1 MSEQKTSN
9 FITMGAGI
17 AIVFALVSWFS
28 VTSNIPAETV
38 AVNEAETEEKVVH
51 VHSTEAPEEV
61 AEEVVVVAES
71 ETDKLIEKANEAAI
85 RNQVNQAVKK
95 SEDTDLI
102 ETE

>member
-38 AVNEAETEEKVVH
+38 AVNEVETEEKVVH

-61 AEEVVVVAES
+61 AEEVVVVADE
-71 ETDKLIEKANEAAI
+71 LVEKAQEAADRNEA
-85 RNQVNQAVKK
+85 NQEVSKP
-95 SEDTDLI
+95 DTREHIADA
-102 ETE
+102 E

>member
-17 AIVFALVSWFS
+17 AIVFALISWFS

-38 AVNEAETEEKVVH
+38 AVNETETEEKVVH

-61 AEEVVVVAES
+61 VEEIVVVADELV
-71 ETDKLIEKANEAAI
+71 ERAQEAAV
-85 RNQVNQAVKK
+85 RNQVNQAMKK
-95 SEDTDLI
+95 SEDTDI
-102 ETE
+102 ADAE

>member
-38 AVNEAETEEKVVH
+38 AGNEVEPEEKVVH

-61 AEEVVVVAES
+61 VEEIIVVADE
-71 ETDKLIEKANEAAI
+71 LVEKAQEAAV
-85 RNQVNQAVKK
+85 RNQANQTMKK
-95 SEDTDLI
+95 PDTREHIADA
-102 ETE
+102 E

>member
-61 AEEVVVVAES
+61 AEEVVVVADE
-71 ETDKLIEKANEAAI
+71 LVEKAQEAAV
-85 RNQVNQAVKK
+85 RNQVNQAMKK
-95 SEDTDLI
+95 SEDTDI
-102 ETE
+102 ADAE

>member
-61 AEEVVVVAES
+61 EEEVVVVADE
-71 ETDKLIEKANEAAI
+71 LVEKAQEAAV
-85 RNQVNQAVKK
+85 RNQVNQAMKK
-95 SEDTDLI
+95 SEDTDI
-102 ETE
+102 ADEE

>member
-38 AVNEAETEEKVVH
+38 AVNEVETEEKVVH

-61 AEEVVVVAES
+61 AEEIVVVADELVEKAQEAADRNQANKDDKSEES
-71 ETDKLIEKANEAAI
+71 E
-85 RNQVNQAVKK
+85 
-95 SEDTDLI
+95 
-102 ETE
+102 

>member
-38 AVNEAETEEKVVH
+38 AVNETETEEKVVH

-61 AEEVVVVAES
+61 VEEIIVVADE
-71 ETDKLIEKANEAAI
+71 LVEKAQEAAV
-85 RNQVNQAVKK
+85 RNQVNQAMKK
-95 SEDTDLI
+95 SEDTDI
-102 ETE
+102 ADAE

>member
-38 AVNEAETEEKVVH
+38 AVNEVETEEKVVH

-61 AEEVVVVAES
+61 VEEVIVVADE
-71 ETDKLIEKANEAAI
+71 LVEKAQEAAV
-85 RNQVNQAVKK
+85 RNQVNQAMKK
-95 SEDTDLI
+95 SEDTDI
-102 ETE
+102 ADAE

>member
-61 AEEVVVVAES
+61 VEEIIVVADE
-71 ETDKLIEKANEAAI
+71 LVEKAQEAAV
-85 RNQVNQAVKK
+85 RNQVNQAMKK
-95 SEDTDLI
+95 SEDTDI
-102 ETE
+102 ADAE

>member
-9 FITMGAGI
+9 FITLGAGI

-38 AVNEAETEEKVVH
+38 AVNETETEEKVVH

-61 AEEVVVVAES
+61 VEEIVVVADE
-71 ETDKLIEKANEAAI
+71 LVEKAQEAAV
-85 RNQVNQAVKK
+85 RNQVNQAMKK
-95 SEDTDLI
+95 SEDTDI
-102 ETE
+102 ADAE

>member
-61 AEEVVVVAES
+61 VEEIIVVADE
-71 ETDKLIEKANEAAI
+71 LVEKAQEAAG
-85 RNQVNQAVKK
+85 RNQVNQAMKK
-95 SEDTDLI
+95 SEDTDI
-102 ETE
+102 ADAE

>member
-38 AVNEAETEEKVVH
+38 TVNEVETEEKVVH

-61 AEEVVVVAES
+61 AEEVVVVADE
-71 ETDKLIEKANEAAI
+71 LVEKAQEAADRNEA
-85 RNQVNQAVKK
+85 NQEMSKP
-95 SEDTDLI
+95 DTREHIADA
-102 ETE
+102 E

>member
-38 AVNEAETEEKVVH
+38 AVNETETEEKVVH

-61 AEEVVVVAES
+61 VEEIIVVADE
-71 ETDKLIEKANEAAI
+71 LVEKAQEAAV
-85 RNQVNQAVKK
+85 RNQVNQAMKK
-95 SEDTDLI
+95 SEDTDI
-102 ETE
+102 ADVE

>member
-61 AEEVVVVAES
+61 AEEVVVVADE
-71 ETDKLIEKANEAAI
+71 LVEKAQEAADRNEA
-85 RNQVNQAVKK
+85 NQEMSKP
-95 SEDTDLI
+95 DTREHIADA
-102 ETE
+102 E

>member
-61 AEEVVVVAES
+61 VEEIIVVADE
-71 ETDKLIEKANEAAI
+71 LVEKAQEAAV
-85 RNQVNQAVKK
+85 RNQVNQAMKK
-95 SEDTDLI
+95 SEDTDI
-102 ETE
+102 VDAE

>member
-17 AIVFALVSWFS
+17 AIVFALVSWSS

-61 AEEVVVVAES
+61 VEEIIVVADE
-71 ETDKLIEKANEAAI
+71 LVEKAQEAAV
-85 RNQVNQAVKK
+85 RNQVNQAMKK
-95 SEDTDLI
+95 SEDTDI
-102 ETE
+102 ADAE

>member
-28 VTSNIPAETV
+28 VTSSIPAETV
-38 AVNEAETEEKVVH
+38 AVNEVETEEKVVH

-61 AEEVVVVAES
+61 AEEVVVVADELVEKAQEAADRNQANEDDKSEES
-71 ETDKLIEKANEAAI
+71 E
-85 RNQVNQAVKK
+85 
-95 SEDTDLI
+95 
-102 ETE
+102 

>member
-38 AVNEAETEEKVVH
+38 AVNEVETEEKVIH
-51 VHSTEAPEEV
+51 VHNTEAPEEV
-61 AEEVVVVAES
+61 AEEVIVVADE
-71 ETDKLIEKANEAAI
+71 LVEKAQEAAI
-85 RNQVNQAVKK
+85 RNQVNQAMKK
-95 SEDTDLI
+95 SEDTDI
-102 ETE
+102 ADAE

>member
-61 AEEVVVVAES
+61 VEEIIVVADE
-71 ETDKLIEKANEAAI
+71 LVEKAQEAAV
-85 RNQVNQAVKK
+85 RNQVNQAMKK
-95 SEDTDLI
+95 SEDTDI
-102 ETE
+102 ADVE

>member
-9 FITMGAGI
+9 YITLGAGI

-61 AEEVVVVAES
+61 VEEIIVVADE
-71 ETDKLIEKANEAAI
+71 LIEKAQEAAV
-85 RNQVNQAVKK
+85 RNQVNQAMKK
-95 SEDTDLI
+95 SEDTDI
-102 ETE
+102 ADAE

>member
-61 AEEVVVVAES
+61 AEEVVVVADE
-71 ETDKLIEKANEAAI
+71 LVEKAQEAADRNEA
-85 RNQVNQAVKK
+85 NQEMSKP
-95 SEDTDLI
+95 DTREHITDA
-102 ETE
+102 E

>member
-9 FITMGAGI
+9 YITLGAGI

-61 AEEVVVVAES
+61 VEEIIVVADE
-71 ETDKLIEKANEAAI
+71 LVEKANEAAI
-85 RNQVNQAVKK
+85 RNEVNQAMKQ
-95 SEDTDLI
+95 SEDTDI
-102 ETE
+102 TD

>member
-61 AEEVVVVAES
+61 VEEIIVVADE
-71 ETDKLIEKANEAAI
+71 LIEKAQEAAV
-85 RNQVNQAVKK
+85 RNQVNQAMKK
-95 SEDTDLI
+95 SEDTDI
-102 ETE
+102 ADAE

>member
-38 AVNEAETEEKVVH
+38 AVNEVETEEKVVH

-61 AEEVVVVAES
+61 AEEIVVVADELVEKAQEAADRNQANEDDKSEES
-71 ETDKLIEKANEAAI
+71 E
-85 RNQVNQAVKK
+85 
-95 SEDTDLI
+95 
-102 ETE
+102 

>member
-17 AIVFALVSWFS
+17 AIVFALIGWFS

-38 AVNEAETEEKVVH
+38 AVNETETEEKVVH

-61 AEEVVVVAES
+61 VEEIIVVADE
-71 ETDKLIEKANEAAI
+71 LVEKAQEAAV
-85 RNQVNQAVKK
+85 RNQVNQAMKK
-95 SEDTDLI
+95 SEDTDI
-102 ETE
+102 ADAE